1 MIHVGADLHQR
12 FCYFTAL
19 DARGRQLRAGAVVNE
34 AEALRQWLRQL
45 PGQVQ
50 VAVEACSFWPGFR
63 EAIESEVAHLRLVHP
78 QRVKAIAAA
87 KLKND
92 KVDSA
97 TLAHLLRCDLLP
109 EAWMADAATRELRQQ
124 VRLRATL
131 VRQRTRLK
139 NQVHAILHQ
148 QGLRSAVSDVFGVR
162 GRQWLTQ
169 LKLPTAARVAVDTY
183 CGLIDHFSQQ
193 IATQD
198 RALRQQVKR
207 DQRARW
213 LTTIPGIGQFSALL
227 CRQAR
232 AVQLRRTGAV
242 GARIGRPQKGPR
254 FHHPLRFHLAALD
267 HGRSGLHRGA
277 HLAGGARLVSA
288 AGAAQAQARGPR
300 RAGPQAAGRGL
311 GHAQTRGGFRRSGLC
326 GDVRELRQLVV
337 IPVLRGRRSE
347 GAAEPD
353 TPYVPR
359 ARIEACPHRS
369 QTTLW
374 TGAPVFIEG

>member
-12 FCYFTAL
+12 FCYFTVL

-227 CRQAR
+227 LVAEIGNIERFADKHALCSYAGLVPWVRESAGHKKAR
-232 AVQLRRTGAV
+232 ASITRCGSTWLRWIMVEAACTAVRTSPAARAWFQRLARRKHKHVARVALARKLLVAV
-242 GARIGRPQKGPR
+242 WAMLKHGEVFDEAV
-254 FHHPLRFHLAALD
+254 FAAM
-267 HGRSGLHRGA
+267 
-277 HLAGGARLVSA
+277 
-288 AGAAQAQARGPR
+288 
-300 RAGPQAAGRGL
+300 
-311 GHAQTRGGFRRSGLC
+311 
-326 GDVRELRQLVV
+326 
-337 IPVLRGRRSE
+337 
-347 GAAEPD
+347 
-353 TPYVPR
+353 
-359 ARIEACPHRS
+359 
-369 QTTLW
+369 
-374 TGAPVFIEG
+374 